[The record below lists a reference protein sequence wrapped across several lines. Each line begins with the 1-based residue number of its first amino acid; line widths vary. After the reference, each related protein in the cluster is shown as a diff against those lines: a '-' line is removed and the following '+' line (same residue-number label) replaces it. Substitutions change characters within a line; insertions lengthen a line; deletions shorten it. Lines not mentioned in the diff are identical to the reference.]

1 MIKSMT
7 GFGRFEA
14 STSSKKVTV
23 EMKSVN
29 HRYLDMNIRM
39 PKVFNM
45 FDGAI
50 RSEIKK
56 YASRGKV
63 DIFISYEDLSENNS
77 SLKYNEELAKEYLSY
92 FEKIHKTF
100 GLNNDISV
108 LSLSRCPEV
117 LTMEEQ
123 ETDEDELW
131 KLVSEAINGACEKFT
146 QSRIVEG
153 EHLRED
159 LINKLDEMLKI
170 VEFIAVRSPK
180 VFEEYRSNLRAQ
192 VEELLGNTPVDESR
206 IATEVVLFAD
216 KMCVDEE
223 LVRLRSHIEKM
234 KADLIQGGDIG
245 RKLDFLAQ
253 EMNREANTVLSKAND
268 LEVTNKGIDLK
279 TEIEKVRE
287 QIQNIE

>member
-77 SLKYNEELAKEYLSY
+77 SLKYNEELAKEYLS
-92 FEKIHKTF
+92 
-100 GLNNDISV
+100 
-108 LSLSRCPEV
+108 
-117 LTMEEQ
+117 
-123 ETDEDELW
+123 
-131 KLVSEAINGACEKFT
+131 
-146 QSRIVEG
+146 
-153 EHLRED
+153 
-159 LINKLDEMLKI
+159 
-170 VEFIAVRSPK
+170 
-180 VFEEYRSNLRAQ
+180 
-192 VEELLGNTPVDESR
+192 
-206 IATEVVLFAD
+206 
-216 KMCVDEE
+216 
-223 LVRLRSHIEKM
+223 
-234 KADLIQGGDIG
+234 
-245 RKLDFLAQ
+245 
-253 EMNREANTVLSKAND
+253 
-268 LEVTNKGIDLK
+268 
-279 TEIEKVRE
+279 
-287 QIQNIE
+287 